1 MTLKELI
8 TAVEAT
14 KARSAWR
21 KGVKVYAYHMLENLE
36 FDIEHGYQDEDIFES
51 PNLLRKALLNGAS
64 DWKQFSYGGCSL
76 IYNKEIAETLC
87 SPSELKKTKNGKY
100 RPNANETW
108 LDVQARALAQACNLI
123 INTAYELYTK

>member
-1 MTLKELI
+1 MTINELR

-14 KARSAWR
+14 KARSAWS

-36 FDIEHGYQDEDIFES
+36 FDLEYGYKEPDIFES

-64 DWKQFSYGGCSL
+64 DWKEFSYGGCSL
-76 IYNKEIAETLC
+76 IYNGEIAEILC
-87 SPSELKKTKNGKY
+87 TPSELKKTKNGKY

-123 INTAYELYTK
+123 INTAYEFHTK